1 MASSEVAHG
10 ARRRKGRKL
19 DAVLFLTASGL
30 VGGKAGVLG
39 RALRPAGCQG
49 CRPTYAGQLPTHPS
63 DPIPQIPSQLGWGGI
78 GWADTDGG
86 GMEPWYGGIRQR
98 IAINPQTIHPR
109 SAYAIPY
116 AIRSI
121 QSAIRSTYPH
131 TDQGGGGMGGMD
143 WDGWGGQSIPIC
155 PRVWGRNGIG
165 GGDTRSG
172 RKGDGCR
179 GGSGS

>member
-86 GMEPWYGGIRQR
+86 GNGAMVWGHSPTYRHQSPNHPSQIRLCHPIRHKIHPIRHKIHVSPYRSRGEVWGGWIGMDGGAIHSHMPKGMGTEWDRGGIR
-98 IAINPQTIHPR
+98 
-109 SAYAIPY
+109 
-116 AIRSI
+116 
-121 QSAIRSTYPH
+121 
-131 TDQGGGGMGGMD
+131 DLGGKGMD
-143 WDGWGGQSIPIC
+143 VGGE
-155 PRVWGRNGIG
+155 R
-165 GGDTRSG
+165 
-172 RKGDGCR
+172 
-179 GGSGS
+179 